1 MLKQSIAFLCAAI
14 VLAVS
19 TAFAAEAESRQL
31 PIPDGARVLQ
41 LAHNDV
47 TTPDHAHQVLAVKFA
62 NYLLENSGG
71 KIGIEIIGNGVLGG
85 ERDMM
90 EGLGLGTMD
99 LIIGANQYTS
109 SFIDD
114 FKVFDIP
121 YIYGVNNN
129 KGCIAVL
136 NDKSIL
142 EPMKEKLRK
151 EFGAEILSSGSL
163 GWRHVINFAKDI
175 RTPADIAGMK
185 MRVPEVPSLV
195 QTFEAWGSNPT
206 ATPWAECFTAVQQR
220 TVDGLEIPVASI
232 YSYHYDDICKH
243 MTLTYHGFQVLH
255 LMAASGFWNSLTPEE
270 QGWFQDA
277 ATRAADEQIM
287 GMEALDSAMIDKM
300 KANGV
305 NIIPMDNEQAW
316 IDATKPVYDNFAKI
330 IGWDIINAVKNRA
343 ASAK

>member
-1 MLKQSIAFLCAAI
+1 MKKMLNSLFSAFLFASLAA
-14 VLAVS
+14 S
-19 TAFAAEAESRQL
+19 PAFAADDL
-31 PIPDGARVLQ
+31 MPIPKGARVIQ

-71 KIGIEIIGNGVLGG
+71 KFGIEIIGNGVLGG

-121 YIYGVNNN
+121 YIYGVANY
-129 KGCIAVL
+129 KGAIAVL
-136 NDKSIL
+136 ADDAIL
-142 EPMKEKLRK
+142 APLKKKLRDQ
-151 EFGAEILSSGSL
+151 FGAVLLSSGSL
-163 GWRHVINFAKDI
+163 GFRHIINYSKDI
-175 RTPADIAGMK
+175 RTVADIAGMK

-195 QTFEAWGSNPT
+195 QTFRAWGANPT
-206 ATPWAECFTAVQQR
+206 ATPWAESFTAVQQK

-243 MTLTYHGFQVLH
+243 MTLTFHGFQVLH
-255 LMAASGFWNSLTPEE
+255 LLASSGLWNSLTSEE
-270 QGWFQDA
+270 QSWFQDA
-277 ATRAADEQIM
+277 ANRAANEQIM
-287 GMEALDSAMIDKM
+287 GMEVLDNRMLDSMSK
-300 KANGV
+300 KGV
-305 NIIPMDNEQAW
+305 NIIPMENPEEW
-316 IDATKPVYDNFAKI
+316 VEATKPVYDSFAKI
-330 IGWDIINAVKNRA
+330 IGWDIINVVKDRA
-343 ASAK
+343 AAAK